1 LIEDRL
7 MIDRILT
14 FVLFTT
20 LMSASPSV
28 AAEKLVREFSGSR
41 SLYTADFQANNPWL
55 IDWSVNSPNSRKMNI
70 SVTLIDAK
78 TDSHAGSVLQTTQ
91 EGDGLRLMSESG
103 VFRFRVDAEET
114 YWTIKVF
121 QLNREE
127 AKRYT
132 PKN

>member
-1 LIEDRL
+1 

-14 FVLFTT
+14 FVIFTI
-20 LMSASPSV
+20 LMSTSPS
-28 AAEKLVREFSGSR
+28 ALAEKLVREFSGSR
-41 SLYTADFQANNPWL
+41 SLYTADFRANNPWL
-55 IDWSVNSPNSRKMNI
+55 IDWSVNSYNPRKMNI
-70 SVTLIDAK
+70 SVTLINVK
-78 TDSHAGSVLQTTQ
+78 TDSHAGSIVQTMQ

-127 AKRYT
+127 AEQYT
-132 PKN
+132 PKY

>member
-1 LIEDRL
+1 
-7 MIDRILT
+7 MIDRIFT

-20 LMSASPSV
+20 LMGTSPS
-28 AAEKLVREFSGSR
+28 ALAEKLVREFSGSR
-41 SLYTADFQANNPWL
+41 SLYTADFQANSPWL
-55 IDWSVNSPNSRKMNI
+55 IDWTVNSHNPRKMNI
-70 SVTLIDAK
+70 SVTLINAK

-103 VFRFRVDAEET
+103 VFRFRVDTEET

-127 AKRYT
+127 AKHYA
-132 PKN
+132 PKH

>member
-1 LIEDRL
+1 
-7 MIDRILT
+7 MTDRILT

-20 LMSASPSV
+20 LMSTSPSV
-28 AAEKLVREFSGSR
+28 FAEKLVREFSGSR
-41 SLYTADFQANNPWL
+41 SIYTADFQVDNPWL
-55 IDWSVNSPNSRKMNI
+55 IDWSVNSPNPRKMNV
-70 SVTLIDAK
+70 SVTLINAK
-78 TDSHAGSVLQTTQ
+78 TDSHAGSVLQTMQ

-103 VFRFRVDAEET
+103 TFRFRVDAEET

>member
-1 LIEDRL
+1 

-20 LMSASPSV
+20 LMSTSPS
-28 AAEKLVREFSGSR
+28 ALAEKLVREFSGSR
-41 SLYTADFQANNPWL
+41 SLYTADFQVNNPWL
-55 IDWSVNSPNSRKMNI
+55 IDWSVNSHNPRKMDI
-70 SVTLIDAK
+70 SVTLINVK
-78 TDSHAGSVLQTTQ
+78 TDSHAGSVVQTTR